1 MSFLLTGA
9 VRVDGS
15 LILYVISS
23 FFDNIR
29 IHGLSKT
36 FTLVKFVCPFKIL
49 ILNVFSSG
57 LKFTFENDQFYL
69 EEAIGHDF
77 SDWEGK

>member
-1 MSFLLTGA
+1 M
-9 VRVDGS
+9 DGS

-57 LKFTFENDQFYL
+57 LKFTFEKL
-69 EEAIGHDF
+69 L
-77 SDWEGK
+77 KP